1 MCHQIDGIMISAE
14 RLENKM
20 ADLTIRGLPDELHR
34 YLKQQ
39 AEVNHRS
46 INRETIALIESA
58 MKGVVQ
64 GKPRLS
70 AAEILARAS
79 RFASLPVL
87 DARSADAIVGYDA
100 DGLPK

>member
-1 MCHQIDGIMISAE
+1 
-14 RLENKM
+14 M

-39 AEVNHRS
+39 AEANHRS
-46 INRETIALIESA
+46 INRETITLIERA
-58 MKGVVQ
+58 MKGSPE

-70 AAEILARAS
+70 AAEVIAKAS
-79 RFASLPVL
+79 RFADLPVL
-87 DARSADAIVGYDA
+87 DSRPVTELIEYDA

>member
-1 MCHQIDGIMISAE
+1 
-14 RLENKM
+14 M

-39 AEVNHRS
+39 AEANHRS
-46 INRETIALIESA
+46 INRETIALIERA
-58 MKGVVQ
+58 MKGAAE

-70 AAEILARAS
+70 AAEVIAKAS
-79 RFASLPVL
+79 RFAALPVC
-87 DARSADAIVGYDA
+87 DGRSAAEMIEYDA